1 MSQDASMSTDGPI
14 DFDGVPLYQVD
25 DLPRTVLD
33 RELRKVFEA
42 AETPSQ
48 AIAGFNSRLS
58 NHPPPDVGQWIEPST
73 GMDTV
78 DPGET

>member
-14 DFDGVPLYQVD
+14 DFDGVLLRQVGKV
-25 DLPRTVLD
+25 PRTVLD
-33 RELRKVFEA
+33 RELQRVFEA

-58 NHPPPDVGQWIEPST
+58 NHSPPDAGRWVEPSPGT
-73 GMDTV
+73 DTA
-78 DPGET
+78 DPGEK